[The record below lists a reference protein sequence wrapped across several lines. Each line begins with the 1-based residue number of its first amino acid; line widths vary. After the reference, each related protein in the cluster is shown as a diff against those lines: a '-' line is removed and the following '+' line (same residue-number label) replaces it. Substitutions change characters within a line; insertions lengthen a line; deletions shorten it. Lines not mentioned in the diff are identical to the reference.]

1 MSLLGRN
8 PRYALALLA
17 LLFFTSVLLFNNNLR
32 GDSFYDLNALS
43 GKGRVSTVDF
53 LRHNEAGYQQNV
65 IRGRQDLIKKY
76 GPSTPKVNPW
86 PLKEWGYYTLWDF
99 FIPGFQ
105 CPHRTARIGTMGDGG
120 KWVCGLE
127 HIQKKKKC
135 VIYSFGINGESSFEA
150 ALLEAA
156 PGCEVWGYD
165 FSVSGWGPELMSY
178 SHRAH
183 FEPWALGPI
192 DNHGSNVNVQMW
204 SLRKLMEHNGHDFI
218 DILKVDIEGAEF
230 ASLSTFF
237 DFYESQPRPASATD
251 SPMDFT
257 SSGTRHD
264 FVGHP
269 LPIGQLQIELHPRE
283 SEEIS
288 REYSSFSGFLSWW
301 EKMERLGLRPFWTE
315 PNLVYVHLTGS
326 RRPDLTEYSFINIR
340 GNHELIVGN
349 PDELG
354 PE

>member
-1 MSLLGRN
+1 MSFLGRN
-8 PRYALALLA
+8 PRYVLALLV
-17 LLFFTSVLLFNNNLR
+17 LLFFTSILLFNNNLG
-32 GDSFYDLNALS
+32 GDTWPNVNAFS
-43 GKGRVSTVDF
+43 RSGRVATIDF
-53 LRHNEAGYQQNV
+53 LRQTEAGYQQNV
-65 IRGRQDLIKKY
+65 IRGRQDLIRKH
-76 GPSTPKVNPW
+76 GSSASKVNPW

-150 ALLEAA
+150 ELLEKA

-165 FSVSGWGPELMSY
+165 FSVSGWGPELKSY
-178 SHRAH
+178 PHRAH
-183 FEPWALGPI
+183 FEPWALGPV
-192 DNHGSNVNVQMW
+192 DNHGSSMDVKMW
-204 SLRKLMEHNGHDFI
+204 SLRGLMEHNGHDFI

-230 ASLSTFF
+230 ASLATFF
-237 DFYESQPRPASATD
+237 DFYEY
-251 SPMDFT
+251 DFA
-257 SSGTRHD
+257 GK
-264 FVGHP
+264 P

-283 SEEIS
+283 IS
-288 REYSSFSGFLSWW
+288 RDYSGFSAFLAWW
-301 EKMERLGLRPFWTE
+301 EKVERLGLRPFWTE

-340 GNHELIVGN
+340 GNHELIIGDSN
-349 PDELG
+349 EIG
-354 PE
+354 PQ